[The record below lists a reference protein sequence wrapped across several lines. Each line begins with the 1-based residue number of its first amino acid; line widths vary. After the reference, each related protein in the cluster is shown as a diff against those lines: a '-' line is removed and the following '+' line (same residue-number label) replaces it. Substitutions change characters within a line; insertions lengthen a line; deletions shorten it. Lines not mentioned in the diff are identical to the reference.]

1 MNNLTFMNL
10 FKTYLLAWFLFA
22 VLLPVTVFSQ
32 QTTVI
37 ASGSQPRF
45 AQKALKPI
53 SKDLFGVFFEDLS
66 YSADGG
72 LYAELIQNRSFE
84 YSPDDNKKWNP
95 LSFWDYTTD
104 GHGYGKIA
112 VESAQP
118 IASVNPHYIVLDI
131 DDPGTEGVGITNS
144 GFDGIALH
152 SGENYDFSV
161 YIKLIAGSRVPVK
174 VELRGKKGISYGQ
187 FSFTTAGKVWTKY
200 TGSIKALADADS
212 AKLTVVAL
220 AKSKIAIDEVSLF
233 PRNTF
238 RGEKNG
244 LRADLAQAIANL
256 KPKFMRFPGGCLVH
270 GDGLDNMYRWKNTI
284 GPVELRSQQR
294 NIWNYHQSYGL
305 GFFEYFRFCED
316 IGAKPL
322 PVVAAA
328 VSCQNSGGV
337 RGTGQKALPLVDMKS
352 YIQDILDLIEYAN
365 GPVTSKYGAKR
376 AAAGHP
382 KPFNLQ
388 YIGIGNED
396 KQTDDFRDRFK
407 SIYDVV
413 RAKYPDI
420 TIVGTVG
427 PFPSGEDYDLGWK
440 FADKLNVPVV
450 DEHFYQKPAWF
461 LNNNNRYDGF
471 RRSKSKVYIG
481 EYASWGNNLI
491 NALSEAAFMT
501 GIERNGDIVKM
512 ASYAP
517 LLANLSHISWNPDLI
532 YFNNKT
538 LFLTANYFVQQM
550 FSANQG
556 DLYLSDV
563 IKFGLPAAQTD
574 STLAASCVKDSG
586 TGDII
591 LKIVNAGDKEANT
604 IIDLAGLKI
613 QQGSASLEL
622 LKGAP
627 SDKNSISNPDA
638 VRTVKDDI
646 QLAALKNYVAPPFSL
661 SVIRLKTE

>member
-1 MNNLTFMNL
+1 MNL